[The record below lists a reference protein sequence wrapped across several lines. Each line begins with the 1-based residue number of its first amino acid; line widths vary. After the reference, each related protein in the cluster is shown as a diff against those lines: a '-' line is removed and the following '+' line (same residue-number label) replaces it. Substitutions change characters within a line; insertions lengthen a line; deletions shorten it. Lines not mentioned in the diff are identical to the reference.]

1 MEERKEEVSRIYKR
15 IWKAIVERELRPGT
29 RLKEEQ
35 LSDVFQVPRARVRQV
50 LARLQKDGLV
60 TIFPNRGAF
69 VSEPDVEEARDVFF
83 LRKQVEARIID
94 RIIDR
99 VTSEDIAELEA
110 HFRKEKEVHIDTD
123 RHGSV
128 ELSGEFHLILAKLS
142 GSNFLYSALRDL
154 VIRSSLIMVMYSRKS
169 VRTCGRDEHA
179 ELIEKIKAGDRAGAL
194 ECMRNHL
201 TQIEDELDLDQDV
214 SSSQDVWQTFKDWSR
229 GTKSADV
236 RAKGTV

>member
-1 MEERKEEVSRIYKR
+1 MQERKTEVSRIYQR

-35 LSDVFQVPRARVRQV
+35 LSTVFGVNRARVRQV
-50 LARLQKDGLV
+50 LARLQEDGLV

-83 LRKQVEARIID
+83 LRKQVEARILE
-94 RIIDR
+94 RVIDR
-99 VTSEDIAELEA
+99 VSKDDVEELEA
-110 HFRKEKEVHIDTD
+110 HFRKEQEVHIDTD

-142 GSNFLYSALRDL
+142 GSDFLYSALRDL

-169 VRTCGRDEHA
+169 VRTCGREEHG
-179 ELIEKIKAGDRAGAL
+179 ELIEKIKASDRAGAL
-194 ECMRNHL
+194 DCMRKHL
-201 TQIEDELDLDQDV
+201 TQIEEELDLNQDL
-214 SSSQDVWQTFKDWSR
+214 SSSQDVWQTFKDWSQD
-229 GTKSADV
+229 TKSSDF
-236 RAKGTV
+236 RAKGII